1 MESLAVSMFLVSF
14 LNIWGTFST
23 EGGKVFTALLDKA
36 STVSSKSPLRI
47 EENTI
52 RNSERMVKDHDNF
65 LVSLFTG
72 TEHAKLYSYTHL
84 LNGFAIHVTSDEVIQ
99 SIKNAGGVRVVHE
112 DIIMKKLTTYTPE
125 HLGNPSGVWPTLGGA
140 QFSGEGVVIGLIDT
154 RINPSHPI
162 LLTLSSYGIRGSNLP
177 KPIKFNGKC
186 AVGD

>member
-52 RNSERMVKDHDNF
+52 TNSERMVKDHDNF

-84 LNGFAIHVTSDEVIQ
+84 LNGFAIHVTSDEVCYLISRCGFDSEHYPIQ
-99 SIKNAGGVRVVHE
+99 PYDYRNMGILFNFSLAIKTSILFSISVVGNE
-112 DIIMKKLTTYTPE
+112 DLFMNI
-125 HLGNPSGVWPTLGGA
+125 A
-140 QFSGEGVVIGLIDT
+140 
-154 RINPSHPI
+154 
-162 LLTLSSYGIRGSNLP
+162 
-177 KPIKFNGKC
+177 
-186 AVGD
+186 